1 MEVTLNQSANQPNG
15 PSAGGTNSASGATNC
30 DDLSTLDAEI
40 TELHREN
47 ARVES
52 QMMRLKSDINAMET
66 HITHGDR
73 VRKCRLVEANAIIF
87 H

>member
-1 MEVTLNQSANQPNG
+1 MNHSANHPNG
-15 PSAGGTNSASGATNC
+15 PSAGGTSSASGPTNC
-30 DDLSTLDAEI
+30 NDLSTLDAEI

-52 QMMRLKSDINAMET
+52 QMIRLKSDINAMET

-73 VRKCRLVEANAIIF
+73 VRNCRLVEANAKLF
-87 H
+87 FTK

>member
-1 MEVTLNQSANQPNG
+1 MNQSANHPTG
-15 PSAGGTNSASGATNC
+15 PSGTNNASGPTNC

-52 QMMRLKSDINAMET
+52 QMIRLKSDINAMET

-73 VRKCRLVEANAIIF
+73 VRKCRLVVANAIIY